1 MSFKKMM
8 GSITDKLKIS
18 GGVIRDAIKQNKEY
32 IDAEL
37 RVIKMAQEGIN
48 ALKSYAEAETPS
60 LKTSVNAL
68 AQKLENKE
76 KAREEMANQLQEKF
90 INLLNEILDEE
101 RNLSEKLKLADDAQK
116 DLAKAENKLAKL
128 ESKPKEKLKPEQID
142 EAKSALKEAD
152 GTYREAEAKANAA
165 DNAYNKKK
173 LDLMKSILKN
183 IEDIERA
190 FHDKALKQIGAK
202 KEVAISV

>member
-37 RVIKMAQEGIN
+37 RVVKMAQEGIN

-68 AQKLENKE
+68 AKKLENKE

-90 INLLNEILDEE
+90 IDLLNEILEE
-101 RNLSEKLKLADDAQK
+101 EKNLSEKLELADDAQK

-128 ESKPKEKLKPEQID
+128 ESKPKEKLKPEQIE
-142 EAKSALKEAD
+142 EAKNALKEPSPI
-152 GTYREAEAKANAA
+152 R
-165 DNAYNKKK
+165 
-173 LDLMKSILKN
+173 
-183 IEDIERA
+183 
-190 FHDKALKQIGAK
+190 
-202 KEVAISV
+202 